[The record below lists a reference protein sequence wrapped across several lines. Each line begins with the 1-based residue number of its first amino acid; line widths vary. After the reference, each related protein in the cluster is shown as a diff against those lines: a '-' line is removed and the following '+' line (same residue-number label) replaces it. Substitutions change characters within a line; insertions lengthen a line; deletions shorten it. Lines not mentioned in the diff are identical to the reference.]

1 MPWGKYNGYTPEERA
16 QISKYAL
23 ENGNTRAVRHFF
35 KGPWSKNN
43 EINREKAEGRVVQ
56 VYAWLHHALLRFVHA
71 LTIGR
76 SSNLK
81 FANSFWRPIRQI

>member
-1 MPWGKYNGYTPEERA
+1 MPEERA

-56 VYAWLHHALLRFVHA
+56 VYA
-71 LTIGR
+71 
-76 SSNLK
+76 
-81 FANSFWRPIRQI
+81 